1 MFNNFFGKPDP
12 KEQQRQVDRSL
23 RKASREIERDRR
35 ELEKE
40 EKKLEL
46 EIKKLAKEGNNEGC
60 RILAKQLVQLRKQK
74 TRTYAANSKLQG
86 VSVQTKAMG
95 ANVKLADAMAVAGK
109 SMGQMN
115 QLMNPAQ
122 IGATMQEFSKQG
134 MKMDMTEEM
143 MNDAFDD
150 ILADSDEET
159 ESNDI
164 VTQVLD
170 EIGIE
175 MSGKMSGVPLPEQG
189 KIDMGSSSKDGKL
202 TDSEIEAQL
211 SKLRS

>member
-1 MFNNFFGKPDP
+1 MLATCFSSTWNLIACWCV
-12 KEQQRQVDRSL
+12 Q
-23 RKASREIERDRR
+23 
-35 ELEKE
+35 
-40 EKKLEL
+40 EL

-74 TRTYAANSKLQG
+74 TRTYAAKSKLQG

-175 MSGKMSGVPLPEQG
+175 MSGKV
-189 KIDMGSSSKDGKL
+189 KL
-202 TDSEIEAQL
+202 QQICIYYCIF
-211 SKLRS
+211 